1 VHWVIG
7 RPGLFLNTVGDIHIL
22 PKVLQAGARFETS
35 PTDEEMATQVKELEM
50 KPLFD

>member
-1 VHWVIG
+1 MGSVPVHL
-7 RPGLFLNTVGDIHIL
+7 GLFLIRVGDIHVL
-22 PKVLQAGARFETS
+22 PKVLQAGTRLEAS